1 MYYKRDNCLAIRMKG
16 GSKRQVLSFGGSIH
30 RDKTQAELRAVGKQ
44 AVKKLKE
51 GASYAETKAL
61 CFEQIA

>member
-16 GSKRQVLSFGGSIH
+16 GSKRQVVSFGGSIH
-30 RDKTQAELRAVGKQ
+30 RDKTQAELRAVGEE
-44 AVKKLKE
+44 AVEKLKE
-51 GASYAETKAL
+51 GAPYAETRAW